1 MSAPLT
7 SLQREGLASIRRLQ
21 RQWLAMLVAGL
32 ALFLLSIVLIALDFS
47 HLDRPTVTE
56 LHLASWEMFLFLAAL
71 IVVAASTYVA
81 LAIRVRRCPR
91 CGEHFFI
98 RSRRKRTAV
107 RGEPFPAGPL
117 RQQCRNCGLSLGE
130 VAVDS
135 ALQNP

>member
-1 MSAPLT
+1 MITRA
-7 SLQREGLASIRRLQ
+7 QREGLASIRRLQ

-32 ALFLLSIVLIALDFS
+32 GLFLLSIVLVALDFM
-47 HLDRPTVTE
+47 HLDRPRVTE
-56 LHLASWEMFLFLAAL
+56 LHLASWEIFLFLAAL

-81 LAIRVRRCPR
+81 LAIRVRRCPG

-98 RSRRKRTAV
+98 RSRRPHTAI